1 MNIPELV
8 DELFEAFAQGLGEP
22 MAGRARDLPRALR
35 LAPEPNLP
43 WSRVFGHEVTL
54 GAPALFAEAMLAPHD
69 LVRDAVLAHALAI
82 IDAFGNDRIEDEQVT
97 PTPELM
103 ALLGRMRRERD
114 RALVRM
120 FGGPPLPELGFTVAD
135 TLSLRAM
142 RRERATLL
150 SARPVDIATYERA
163 SLDKQGLGFVAS
175 AALARVVG
183 WDERRCRAVRA
194 TLESVALAL
203 QIYDDVVDWED
214 DLRRGGAWAVCI
226 MNAARPRPRTADRP
240 TEGAGIRTQLL
251 RSGVLQIML
260 ERAVF
265 HIRAARRRATIL
277 GATRLSAWA
286 AARERRF
293 EALARAEASS
303 AGYTVRAHALSAWA
317 GEVLA

>member
-1 MNIPELV
+1 MNIPDLV

-35 LAPEPNLP
+35 LAPDENVP

-54 GAPALFAEAMLAPHD
+54 GAPALFADAMLAPSD

-82 IDAFGNDRIEDEQVT
+82 IDAFGNDRIEDEQVM
-97 PTPELM
+97 PTPDLM

-114 RALVRM
+114 RAMVRM
-120 FGGPPLPELGFTVAD
+120 FGGPPLPELGFAMAD
-135 TLSLRAM
+135 SLSLRAM

-150 SARPVDIATYERA
+150 SARAVDMASYERA

-175 AALARVVG
+175 VALARLAG

-194 TLESVALAL
+194 TLEAVALGL

-226 MNAARPRPRTADRP
+226 MHGTRPRARPADRP
-240 TEGAGIRTQLL
+240 TEGAGIRLQVL
-251 RSGVLQIML
+251 RSGVLQSML

-265 HIRAARRRATIL
+265 HMRAARRRATIL
-277 GATRLSAWA
+277 GAPRLAAWA
-286 AARERRF
+286 ASREKRF
-293 EALARAEASS
+293 DALARAEAGS